1 MRKEVKMT
9 PINTNKPEFPGKLRG
24 IPTTLFSLALILG
37 SLSMV
42 FSEAPVFAGITVFVL
57 GLFIFTFARRIV
69 TIVGIIAPCL
79 ILIATTG
86 NLTLPSIY
94 IGFIY
99 SFGVSAYLK
108 IGKGSFTV
116 IAPVLSAYI
125 AAAIVLGP
133 INALPVF
140 IPAAL
145 GFLATPLLK
154 RRPLSETLSLLT
166 ILILGSAL
174 IAFILLGGNLSET
187 AEYLRTYITDLYANV
202 NEEILIIEES
212 FVEMLAAYFVNI
224 LPGLLFA
231 AASAICYISCALTNA
246 LFASSSEAE
255 IPENM
260 RVLRLSPVS
269 GVIYIASFLLSTAFS
284 IEGGSY
290 EMAGAVTDNILVA
303 LSLPF
308 IVMGCSSVVNFFK
321 RRSARNGSRL
331 LRVPYLS
338 LAILLMVSTS
348 IAVTL
353 IICIGVSSSIKP
365 MTSAIFN
372 KFTRPNE
379 KK

>member
-1 MRKEVKMT
+1 MT